1 MLINDDQLPQQE
13 GLTVEFKLKWSDTAK
28 STLCSFLNTQGGKI
42 YFGVSDDGKVVG
54 IEDVDK
60 LQRTIVSVM
69 RFSMHPDA
77 SRLCKTYTE
86 TIENKTILVA
96 EVLEATRPPFYVTV
110 TTPNSKDR
118 ICYMRHG
125 SSDYEVT
132 EDELHALHQKAI
144 LIPYELRPSQDQEL
158 TFNTLAHYFQN
169 ANIDFQAN
177 KFYTLGITN
186 RAGFYTN
193 LAYWVSDQC
202 EIRTNVGIFTGTD
215 KASASG
221 GITSFSG
228 CIIDQYSKI
237 QNFLFNRFGFAYQIS
252 AFNIRRDGTRNEIR
266 EYPEAAIR
274 EALVNLFVHRDY
286 SIPAASSITCFAD
299 RLEFLSYGGLV
310 KDVDI
315 ELIKIGASVPRNQ
328 KLADMMLRL
337 SAMEQYGIG
346 IPLMFSS
353 YKPFGMEPGLEELHR
368 ALLITLPRIT
378 ANYDALDKTE
388 QRIVSFLRQQG
399 EAKRIEIEN
408 LLHISYGSTVQLLKT
423 LTIKNVIEKVGNGP
437 NTRYRLK

>member
-1 MLINDDQLPQQE
+1 MILNDQQLPQQE
-13 GLTVEFKLKWSDTAK
+13 GPTVEFKVQWSDTVK
-28 STLCSFLNTQGGKI
+28 STLCSFLNTRGGKI
-42 YFGVSDDGKVVG
+42 YFGISDDGQVVG
-54 IEDVDK
+54 IDYVDK
-60 LQRTIVSVM
+60 VQRAIVSVM

-77 SRLCKTYTE
+77 SPLCKTYTE
-86 TIENKTILVA
+86 TIDNKTIVVA
-96 EVLEATRPPFYVTV
+96 EVLEAKRPPYYVTENRL
-110 TTPNSKDR
+110 NSKKR
-118 ICYMRHG
+118 TCYMRHG

-144 LIPYELRPSQDQEL
+144 LVPYELRPSSEQEL
-158 TFNTLAHYFQN
+158 TFNTLGQYFQN
-169 ANIDFQAN
+169 ANIIFDAS
-177 KFYTLGITN
+177 KFYTLGIIN
-186 RAGFYTN
+186 RAGFFTN
-193 LAYWVSDQC
+193 LASWVSDQC

-215 KASASG
+215 KASPSG
-221 GITSFSG
+221 GITSFTG

-237 QNFLFNRFGFAYQIS
+237 QNFLNNRFGFAYQIA

-299 RLEFLSYGGLV
+299 RLEFMSYGGLV

-353 YKPFGMEPGLEELHR
+353 YKQFGIEPRLEELHR
-368 ALLITLPRIT
+368 ALLITLPKIT
-378 ANYDALDKTE
+378 ANYDALNQTE
-388 QRIVSFLRQQG
+388 QAAVSFLRQRG
-399 EAKRIEIEN
+399 EIKRAELEN
-408 LLHISYGSTVQLLKT
+408 NLNLSYGSTVQLIKT
-423 LTIKNVIEKVGNGP
+423 LTYKNVIEKVGNGP
-437 NTRYRLK
+437 RTRYRLK

>member
-1 MLINDDQLPQQE
+1 MVLADLQLPQQE
-13 GLTVEFKLKWSDTAK
+13 GPTVEFKVQWSDTVK
-28 STLCSFLNTQGGKI
+28 STLCSFLNTRGGQI
-42 YFGVSDDGKVVG
+42 FFGVTDDGKVKGV
-54 IEDVDK
+54 EDVDK
-60 LQRTIVSVM
+60 LERAIVSVM

-77 SRLCKTYTE
+77 SRLCKTFTE
-86 TIENKTILVA
+86 TIEDKTILVA
-96 EVLEATRPPFYVTV
+96 EVLEAPRPPYYVTE
-110 TTPNSKDR
+110 TKQNAKTR
-118 ICYMRHG
+118 TCYMRHG

-144 LIPYELRPSQDQEL
+144 LVPFELRPSPEQSL
-158 TFNTLAHYFQN
+158 TFNTLGQYFQN
-169 ANIDFQAN
+169 ANIVFDAS

-186 RAGFYTN
+186 RAGFFTN

-202 EIRTNVGIFTGTD
+202 EIRTNVGFFTGTD
-215 KASASG
+215 KASPSG

-228 CIIDQYSKI
+228 CIVDQYSKI
-237 QNFLFNRFGFAYQIS
+237 QNFLYNRFGFSYQIG
-252 AFNIRRDGTRNEIR
+252 AFDIRRDGTRNEIR

-274 EALVNLFVHRDY
+274 EALVNLFVYRDY
-286 SIPAASSITCFAD
+286 SIPAASSITSFSD

-353 YKPFGMEPGLEELHR
+353 YKAFGMEPRLEELHR

-378 ANYDALDKTE
+378 AHYDALTETE
-388 QRIVSFLRQQG
+388 QVVVGFLKQHG
-399 EAKRIEIEN
+399 EVKRSEIEKYLN
-408 LLHISYGSTVQLLKT
+408 LSYGSTVQLIKT
-423 LTIKNVIEKVGNGP
+423 LMIKNVIEKAGNGP
-437 NTRYRLK
+437 RTKYRLK